1 MSDINIVKKRLNDCN
16 TLSEIPVKDF
26 LDEET
31 GFAHIVA
38 KESINGNLN
47 TTQLRKFFAALKK
60 MEQKNTWKEI
70 ETEFYLLKP
79 RMAVSVDRE
88 NLPKVFYH
96 VILVAMSKVDNVE
109 DDETKM
115 KNFDI
120 FVKFFEAIVAYHK
133 YEELEKKNQN
143 RRKNNRRRY

>member
-1 MSDINIVKKRLNDCN
+1 MSDINDVKDKINACQ

-26 LDEET
+26 LNDET
-31 GFAHIVA
+31 GYAHIVA
-38 KESINGNLN
+38 KNSKKLN

-60 MEQKNTWKEI
+60 MEQKQTWNEI

-79 RMAVSVDRE
+79 RMAAGVGRGNVPKEFYSVV
-88 NLPKVFYH
+88 LA
-96 VILVAMSKVDNVE
+96 AMAKVDNVE
-109 DDETKM
+109 SDEDKM

-133 YEELEKKNQN
+133 YEEEVSKNQ
-143 RRKNNRRRY
+143 RRGRR

>member
-1 MSDINIVKKRLNDCN
+1 MDINDVKNKINACN
-16 TLSEIPVKDF
+16 TLSDIPAKDF

-31 GFAHIVA
+31 GYAHIVA
-38 KESINGNLN
+38 KESVKQKLN

-60 MEQKNTWKEI
+60 MEQKTAWEEI

-79 RMAVSVDRE
+79 RMAVAVGRGH
-88 NLPKVFYH
+88 LPKAFYQ
-96 VILVAMSKVDNVE
+96 VILAAMAKVDNVE
-109 DDETKM
+109 DDELKM

-133 YEELEKKNQN
+133 YEEQVSKRQN
-143 RRKNNRRRY
+143 RRY